1 MPGFGLGPA
10 LGFDSAFAGTL
21 AFAVSAGVATF
32 FAPCAYPLLPGYVGY
47 YLSSEEA
54 DLGGAV
60 VRGAVASL
68 AALVVLGAIGSAL
81 AVVGGRIAS
90 HLALLEPLV
99 GAALVGFGV
108 LMFTGRAPSLHVVL
122 PEYRSS
128 VTGFA
133 VFGGV
138 YGLAAAGCVV
148 PIFLGVVTQSLAL
161 PTAQAVVSLGAYAAA
176 AALPLSVVTVAAALG
191 GDRIRSLS
199 GYVGSVQKAAAV
211 VMVLAGLWQIWLAL
225 SFLGHV

>member
-1 MPGFGLGPA
+1 M
-10 LGFDSAFAGTL
+10 
-21 AFAVSAGVATF
+21 
-32 FAPCAYPLLPGYVGY
+32 
-47 YLSSEEA
+47 
-54 DLGGAV
+54 
-60 VRGAVASL
+60 
-68 AALVVLGAIGSAL
+68 
-81 AVVGGRIAS
+81 
-90 HLALLEPLV
+90 
-99 GAALVGFGV
+99 
-108 LMFTGRAPSLHVVL
+108 
-122 PEYRSS
+122 
-128 VTGFA
+128 
-133 VFGGV
+133 

-161 PTAQAVVSLGAYAAA
+161 PTPQAVVSLGAYAAA

>member
-1 MPGFGLGPA
+1 
-10 LGFDSAFAGTL
+10 
-21 AFAVSAGVATF
+21 
-32 FAPCAYPLLPGYVGY
+32 
-47 YLSSEEA
+47 
-54 DLGGAV
+54 
-60 VRGAVASL
+60 
-68 AALVVLGAIGSAL
+68 
-81 AVVGGRIAS
+81 
-90 HLALLEPLV
+90 
-99 GAALVGFGV
+99 
-108 LMFTGRAPSLHVVL
+108 MFTGRAPSLHVVL

-161 PTAQAVVSLGAYAAA
+161 PTPQAVVSLGAYAAA